1 MMPMSQLQSATSLGV
16 APEAERRGR
25 MLKYSLAMGIRL
37 ACIGACFL
45 VSGWWLLLP
54 ALGAIL
60 LPYFAVVLAN
70 SVSTSQSRGP
80 ERPGAVV
87 VTSVK

>member
-1 MMPMSQLQSATSLGV
+1 
-16 APEAERRGR
+16 

-54 ALGAIL
+54 ALGAVL

-70 SVSTSQSRGP
+70 SVAPSRSRGP

-87 VTSVK
+87 ASSVR